1 MIGLGS
7 SSQGIFLVFYQIDL
21 NERLTKTMPIGKQMR
36 RVEPL
41 SSEDDY
47 ALAYTHAEEVA
58 EKLILV
64 H

>member
-1 MIGLGS
+1 MLANA
-7 SSQGIFLVFYQIDL
+7 Y
-21 NERLTKTMPIGKQMR
+21 GKQMR

-58 EKLILV
+58 KSVITC
-64 H
+64 